1 MKRKFLAAAQAV
13 LLALVILAGSIAVPV
28 LCRPFYYLHIEPLKL
43 QSAANLTTDQIKT
56 AYNEMMDFCVGL
68 TDEFSTGELSWSEEG
83 RAHFADVRKLF
94 LLDLWALVVSAVLL
108 VAVIILRR
116 KERTRLAGQTPGF
129 WAAMGLGVC
138 FVTVG
143 GLAALDFDK
152 AFVVFHKIFFPGKDN
167 WLFNPTK
174 DQIIRVLPAEFF
186 RNCAILILG
195 LILVSCG
202 VLVIHSILSNK
213 KK

>member
-1 MKRKFLAAAQAV
+1 MKGKWLTALQAI
-13 LLALVILAGSIAVPV
+13 LIALVILAGSIAAPI

-43 QSAANLTTDQIKT
+43 QGAADLTTDQIKT

-68 TDEFSTGELSWSEEG
+68 TDEFSTGELGWTEEG

-167 WLFNPTK
+167 WLFDPMK

-195 LILVSCG
+195 LILVSCSA
-202 VLVIHSILSNK
+202 LVIHSILSGK